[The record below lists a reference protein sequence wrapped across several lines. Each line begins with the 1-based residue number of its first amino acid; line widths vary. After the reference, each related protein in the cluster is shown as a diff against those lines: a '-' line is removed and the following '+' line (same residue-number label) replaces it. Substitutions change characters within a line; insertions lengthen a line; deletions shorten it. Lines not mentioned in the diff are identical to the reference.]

1 MSPVPTSPSAAA
13 PLRGAVVRLD
23 RLRKEFGGA
32 VAVDDLSLEVGSGEF
47 LTLLGPSGS
56 GKSTTLLMIAGFVVP
71 TRGEVYVG
79 GNAIT
84 RKPPHER
91 DIGIVFQNYAL
102 FPHLTVYDNV
112 AFPLRMRKQPAARV
126 AERVGWALD
135 LIRLGGLGG
144 RYPHQLSG
152 GQQQR
157 VALARAL
164 VFEPSLLLMDEPLG
178 ALDRRLR
185 ETMQGELKRL
195 QRALGLT
202 VICVTHDQEEALT
215 LSDRIAIMNHG
226 RIEHLGTPEDLYER
240 PQTPF
245 VAEFLGESNALAAKV
260 LRDDGPRTI
269 VRTTQGLEMSVRA
282 GAAKSASEVR
292 LAIRPERIDFLEPG
306 ESRDN
311 VVDAVIDE
319 TVYLGDAV
327 RYLLRTASGEG
338 LTLKARCPA
347 GGGPGIGDTVRVGW
361 AADAVMVYAN
371 THAFVSSSGLPPP
384 AQPGEG
390 RGGG

>member
-1 MSPVPTSPSAAA
+1 MPAAA
-13 PLRGAVVRLD
+13 GGRGAPIRLAG
-23 RLRKEFGGA
+23 LRKDFAGA
-32 VAVDDLSLEVGSGEF
+32 VAVDDLSLEVQAGEF

-71 TRGEVYVG
+71 TRGEVFVG
-79 GNAIT
+79 DAAIT

-102 FPHLTVYDNV
+102 FPHLPVFENV
-112 AFPLRMRKQPAARV
+112 AFPLRMRNQSGARI

-135 LIRLGGLGG
+135 LIRLGGLGY

-195 QRALGLT
+195 QRSLGLT

-215 LSDRIAIMNHG
+215 LSDRIAVMNHG
-226 RIEHLGTPEDLYER
+226 RIEHLGIPEELYER

-245 VAEFLGESNALAAKV
+245 VAEFLGESNALAASV
-260 LRDDGPRTI
+260 VRHEGARVI
-269 VRTTQGLEMSVRA
+269 VRTTQGLEMAVGA
-282 GAAKSASEVR
+282 GLAPEAGEVR
-292 LAIRPERIDFLEPG
+292 LAIRPERLDFLGPG
-306 ESRDN
+306 EVRDN

-319 TVYLGDAV
+319 AVYLGDAV
-327 RYLLRTASGEG
+327 RYVLRTASGEK
-338 LTLKARCPA
+338 LTLKARCPVG
-347 GGGPGIGDTVRVGW
+347 GGGPAMGDTVRAGW
-361 AADAVMVYAN
+361 RADAVMVYAN
-371 THAFVSSSGLPPP
+371 DQASVSSSGFHSPSKT
-384 AQPGEG
+384 GEG
-390 RGGG
+390 RVGG

>member
-1 MSPVPTSPSAAA
+1 MSAASGN
-13 PLRGAVVRLD
+13 RGAPVRLAG
-23 RLRKEFGGA
+23 LRKEFAGA
-32 VAVDDLSLEVGSGEF
+32 VAVDDLSLEVAAGEF

-71 TRGEVYVG
+71 TRGEVHVG
-79 GNAIT
+79 NAAIT

-112 AFPLRMRKQPAARV
+112 AFPLRMRRQPAARV

-202 VICVTHDQEEALT
+202 VLCVTHDQEEALT
-215 LSDRIAIMNHG
+215 LSDRIAVMNHG
-226 RIEHLGTPEDLYER
+226 RIEHLGSPEDLYER

-260 LRDDGPRTI
+260 LRDDGTRTI
-269 VRTTQGLEMSVRA
+269 ERAVRA
-282 GAAKSASEVR
+282 GAANGASEVR

-306 ESRDN
+306 EARDN
-311 VVDAVIDE
+311 VVEAVVDE
-319 TVYLGDAV
+319 AVYLGDAV

-347 GGGPGIGDTVRVGW
+347 GGGGPAMGDVVRVGW
-361 AADAVMVYAN
+361 AADAVMVYSNA
-371 THAFVSSSGLPPP
+371 HDSVSSSG
-384 AQPGEG
+384 AAMQGG
-390 RGGG
+390 ARSAGGG